1 MENMSTPEKKKYR
14 LVTKA
19 DLDGLVCAVLLKH
32 LDMVRSIKFAHPRD
46 VENGTVEITDN
57 DILAGLPY
65 KESAHIV
72 FDNYPGAEKKV
83 KKKTNLVCDASAL
96 SNARVIYKH
105 FGGKKKFPQISEEMM
120 GTVDKGYSAKFTKD
134 EILYPSS
141 WELLNYL
148 IDQRTGLEKFKK
160 FKLSHPELIVKL
172 VNYCKD
178 HSILEILSLPD
189 VEERI
194 DSYFSCMDKSKAQ
207 ILRDSTVYYN
217 LVVIDMRKEKII
229 YPGNRFITYALFP
242 ECNVSLQVTEDSNN
256 NTVFSVGKSIIDRS
270 YKTHIGKILSKYS
283 GGGHANAG
291 TCRVNNGK
299 ANKVL
304 DELINKLKYG
314 LLKNL
319 FLGYFN

>member
-1 MENMSTPEKKKYR
+1 MENMSKTEKKKYR
-14 LVTKA
+14 LVTKS

-32 LDMVRSIKFAHPRD
+32 LDMIDDIEFAHPRD
-46 VENGTVEITDN
+46 VENGNMEITDN

-65 KESAHIV
+65 KESAYIA
-72 FDNYPGAEKKV
+72 FDNYPGTEKKL
-83 KKKTNLVCDASAL
+83 KKKKNIVCDPSAL

-105 FGGKKKFPQISEEMM
+105 FGGKKKFPQISGEMM
-120 GTVDKGYSAKFTKD
+120 ETVDKGYSAKFTKE

-148 IDQRTGLEKFKK
+148 VDQRTGLERFKK
-160 FKLSHPELIVKL
+160 FKISHYELIIKL

-178 HSILEILSLPD
+178 HPILEILSLPD

-194 DSYFSCMDKSKAQ
+194 DSYFLCMDKSKAQ
-207 ILRDSTVYYN
+207 ILRDATVHYN

-229 YPGNRFITYALFP
+229 YPGNRFVTYALFP
-242 ECNVSLQVTEDSNN
+242 ECNVSLQITGDSNN
-256 NTVFSVGKSIIDRS
+256 KTVFAAGKSIIDRS
-270 YKTHIGKILSKYS
+270 CKVNIGKIMSEYG

-291 TCRVNNGK
+291 TCRVNNGR
-299 ANKVL
+299 ANEVL